1 MKLKNMLFVIMI
13 VAGIIGAG
21 LSVAML
27 ISSVAFLEWGRVV
40 LYSVTLA
47 VCVEMA
53 VLCIS
58 RLKSVK
64 PKNNAE

>member
-1 MKLKNMLFVIMI
+1 MKSKI
-13 VAGIIGAG
+13 VAFLLLAILGIVGAG

-58 RLKSVK
+58 RLKSGK